1 MFLLLLYVLEIFLQH
16 VHVFEHPDKKLL
28 FRYSFI
34 FLPVHPYDNLSL
46 SLSLSPAISQTLDT
60 NEE

>member
-16 VHVFEHPDKKLL
+16 VHVFEHLDKNYYLGIRL
-28 FRYSFI
+28 YVYLCI
-34 FLPVHPYDNLSL
+34 LTTISL